1 MKNRKNIICWF
12 MLLCGMLLSASCNDF
27 LNIVP
32 KGQKI
37 PTTLADYEALLRY
50 EYNIARTPVMNA
62 LYLLNDRQVNKSEL
76 NSATLT
82 RANYLWDESADRI
95 ELNNSSEDT
104 YYCLYGAISTCNLL
118 LENVPSA
125 TECTEAQRTEV
136 MAYARVIRAL
146 CYFNLVNFY
155 ADTYEA
161 ATAASKLAVPWIT
174 SANINAPS
182 RQVTVEE
189 LYGYMLE
196 DIRTA
201 LDNGLPEE
209 SMTVLHPNRAA
220 AHALLARIYLQMGN
234 YEDALHYAEEALKYK
249 DELFDW
255 VAYYEQHKAQLELP
269 GDYTEMATP
278 MDHNYVENYYFRHG
292 ENNGN
297 QVQSESKLPVERG
310 ARFET
315 GIEPY
320 QVVGVVRE
328 VAVHFEYPVVAPLR
342 SPAKPGDVGCA
353 QSELAAAFEQ
363 MHTPGILLP
372 TGSYQLGRAVGRV
385 IVDHEK
391 IELRIERHYLV
402 DHAHDVLAFVV
413 CRYYDESFHL
423 CIILSN
429 LLPRNI

>member
-1 MKNRKNIICWF
+1 
-12 MLLCGMLLSASCNDF
+12 MLLCGMILSSSCNDF

-95 ELNNSSEDT
+95 ELNNASEDT

-125 TECTEAQRTEV
+125 TECTEAERNEV

-155 ADTYEA
+155 ADTYQS

-269 GDYTEMATP
+269 EIIRRWRRRWIIITWRTITSGMGKAMVIKCSLNPSFPWSVAPVSRQATP
-278 MDHNYVENYYFRHG
+278 ASSRA
-292 ENNGN
+292 GN
-297 QVQSESKLPVERG
+297 C
-310 ARFET
+310 ARRIRT
-315 GIEPY
+315 PITRASPK
-320 QVVGVVRE
+320 VSSIT
-328 VAVHFEYPVVAPLR
+328 ADSP
-342 SPAKPGDVGCA
+342 PAKCTSSKRNA
-353 QSELAAAFEQ
+353 
-363 MHTPGILLP
+363 
-372 TGSYQLGRAVGRV
+372 
-385 IVDHEK
+385 
-391 IELRIERHYLV
+391 LRGKL
-402 DHAHDVLAFVV
+402 
-413 CRYYDESFHL
+413 
-423 CIILSN
+423 
-429 LLPRNI
+429 